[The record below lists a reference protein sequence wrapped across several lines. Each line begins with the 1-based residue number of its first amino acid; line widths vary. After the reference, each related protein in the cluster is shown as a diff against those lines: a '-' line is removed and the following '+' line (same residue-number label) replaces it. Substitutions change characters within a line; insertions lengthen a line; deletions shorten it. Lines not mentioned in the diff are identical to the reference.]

1 MNYNVEA
8 NNLVGGFLPS
18 IYINTVDISISNK
31 APRSK
36 NKEAHTTKPSDFSNF
51 NSKVG
56 TDTLDAGAL
65 NVKLNMSLKSID
77 LKELSLPE
85 RTLKYLKIMVVQCLS
100 EVKHKE
106 ISSHPIESF
115 YSILNN
121 PDKKDLEQ
129 GAIKTKIL
137 PFSQYVS
144 SEYNSS
150 SGIDLLGRTITE
162 DNKSSISFGL
172 ETTAEGV
179 GFYSIPIEAEF
190 EIEDSE
196 GGSEVSF
203 LSYFAFCYYDKYQK
217 QINRGRMNSGSKV
230 SDVMCLGKISSE
242 VVITNKT
249 VNKNSYA
256 FKTSQGRFW
265 TGHVHQMKNGEWMK
279 YSSHTSGEREE
290 IYLSKIDVDNVKVRD
305 HRIYDKIM
313 SLKFDFFDKEKE
325 ILQHLKNPA
334 AKKMIE
340 DMFKK
345 QAKPPSAAQ
354 LFIKKKKYFSDLFI
368 TRDQSGNA
376 RFLFS
381 ADIEQ
386 ILMDNT
392 GFGMVL
398 QNLKKT
404 DFATYQDILRK
415 TKITNITLLR
425 KRVLRENQITSK
437 QLLVKTDD
445 SEAGVI
451 IAQSAD
457 NPEDP
462 GVLQAKQYSSLTRDP
477 LGINT
482 KPEVSGLIEQVNLV
496 TRRVSEHPGERH
508 YTGTDFNVA
517 SSRAGTYQYSL
528 EISINDPITDYVKG
542 AVQDVKRILL
552 GNSSGL
558 GMVNYLTTA
567 LNGGYKVDPKVKH
580 FESSFINEYNS
591 NFNSSQPTAT
601 INDNFLFRS
610 LKRFVKI
617 LYQFSDGLES
627 KNITQT
633 SVLNY
638 LTNIS
643 SPTVGSPSGVLS
655 LVVLMSLVEK
665 KLEGLL
671 RTHSKFVKFRGDVT
685 TEVNPSNSS
694 TQGGAAGKT
703 FQVEHTFDQLFD
715 SNTLPGVG
723 YEYLFTSK
731 DEREKN
737 LDGLALFS
745 KKEMLRRF
753 SLETT
758 KYFKTNTSGI
768 EIQVLDTGNYINKG
782 DQISNTKFSFLSPSA
797 ILLEQEDEN
806 VTVHDLSTSLRA
818 IDPVT
823 LNVALTQVSL
833 INKNKNEFYG
843 GKTRSSVDKTQQ
855 KLQENFGAFKGTSIA
870 VNHEQKKIK
879 AKSKIGAFN
888 ANAAADLVDR
898 DENLF
903 TKEQEKA
910 DRTAL
915 SEEVTNLMTAMN
927 HISDSVFLSDKNA
940 IKYYL
945 VDDPKCNGVY
955 KKNAQI
961 FAIKASSGKPP
972 KVKRQYPFNH
982 SPNQIK
988 ALVLS
993 LQKSESVNNSDIF
1006 KDVTNN
1012 LATSTDPFRDPA
1024 NAGFIFF
1031 NYKNVRR
1038 IEVFTGFG
1046 PSSMKKPIWK
1056 PLDQESLDG
1065 AGSGGVLFCRHSKY
1079 TNSEIGIEESDELY
1093 LPTYNEY
1100 FFISQDTE
1108 NDSGTAAGGTFIL
1121 QSLTRS
1127 PGSSTPANNT
1137 YNKNIDDFFIKRSLT
1152 TEPNSSNI
1160 GNIVKSEFVSTTTI
1174 NKRTNLTKMG
1184 VRSIER
1190 EGSRRAAVL
1199 EINKRNTASSAK
1211 ELVRLGLASLVGSRA
1226 LESARSFGSV
1236 SEPREAITERSPSP
1250 QPARTPTPPTSGD
1263 RSNDGATAD
1272 DTRTTTTSAPR
1283 DTNGGRSSY

>member
-8 NNLVGGFLPS
+8 DNLVGGFLPN
-18 IYINTVDISISNK
+18 IYINTIDISISNK
-31 APRSK
+31 SPSSK
-36 NKEAHTTKPSDFSNF
+36 NKEPHTTKPSDFSNF
-51 NSKVG
+51 NSKAG
-56 TDTLDAGAL
+56 TDTLNSGAL

-77 LKELSLPE
+77 LKELVLPE
-85 RTLKYLKIMVVQCLS
+85 KILKYLKIMVVQCLS
-100 EVKHKE
+100 EAKHKE
-106 ISSHPIESF
+106 ISNHPVESF

-129 GAIKTKIL
+129 GAIETKIL
-137 PFSQYVS
+137 PFSLHVS
-144 SEYNSS
+144 SEYNRST
-150 SGIDLLGRTITE
+150 GIDLLGRTITE

-172 ETTAEGV
+172 ETTTDGV
-179 GFYSIPIEAEF
+179 GFYSIPIETEF
-190 EIEDSE
+190 QIEDSK
-196 GGSEVSF
+196 GGSEVNF

-217 QINRGRMNSGSKV
+217 QINRGRVNSGSKV

-242 VVITNKT
+242 VVISNKT

-256 FKTSQGRFW
+256 FKTNQGIFW
-265 TGHVHQMKNGEWMK
+265 TGHTHQMKNGEWMK
-279 YSSHTSGEREE
+279 YSSHTSGDRETNH
-290 IYLSKIDVDNVKVRD
+290 LNRIDVDNTKVRD
-305 HRIYDKIM
+305 HRIYDKLM
-313 SLKFDFFDKEKE
+313 SLKFDFLDKEEE
-325 ILQHLKNPA
+325 ILQALKNPA
-334 AKKMIE
+334 AKKIMR
-340 DMFKK
+340 DMFRK
-345 QAKPPSAAQ
+345 QAKTSSAAQ

-368 TRDQSGNA
+368 TRDKSGNA

-381 ADIEQ
+381 ADVEQ

-404 DFATYQDILRK
+404 DFATYQDVLEK

-425 KRVLRENQITSK
+425 KRVLKATQITSK
-437 QLLVKTDD
+437 QLRITTDD

-457 NPEDP
+457 NPENP

-477 LGINT
+477 QGIDI
-482 KPEVSGLIEQVNLV
+482 KPEVFGLIEQINLV
-496 TRRVSEHPGERH
+496 SKKVSEHPGERH

-517 SSRAGTYQYSL
+517 SSKAGTYQYSL
-528 EISINDPITDYVKG
+528 EISINDPVTDYVKN
-542 AVQDVKRILL
+542 AVQSVKRILL
-552 GNSSGL
+552 GDSFGL
-558 GMVNYLTTA
+558 GMASYLTTA
-567 LNGGYKVDPKVKH
+567 LDGDREADPRIKH
-580 FESSFINEYNS
+580 FDSSFIGEYNS

-627 KNITQT
+627 KNITQI

-643 SPTVGSPSGVLS
+643 SPSVGSPSGVLS
-655 LVVLMSLVEK
+655 LVALMSLVEK
-665 KLEGLL
+665 KLEDLL
-671 RTHSKFVKFRGDVT
+671 RTHSRFVKFRGDVT
-685 TEVNPSNSS
+685 TEINPSNSS
-694 TQGGAAGKT
+694 IQGGTAGKT
-703 FQVEHTFDQLFD
+703 FQVEHTFSQLFD
-715 SNTLPGVG
+715 SNTLPNVG

-782 DQISNTKFSFLSPSA
+782 DQINNTKYSFLSPSA

-806 VTVHDLSTSLRA
+806 ATVYDLSTPLRA
-818 IDPVT
+818 IDPAT

-833 INKNKNEFYG
+833 LNKNKNEFYG
-843 GKTRSSVDKTQQ
+843 GKTLSSVDKTQQ
-855 KLQENFGAFKGTSIA
+855 KLQENFGVFKGASIA
-870 VNHEQKKIK
+870 VNRDQKRIK
-879 AKSKIGAFN
+879 AESKIGAFN
-888 ANAAADLVDR
+888 TNAAVNLIDR
-898 DENLF
+898 DERLF
-903 TKEQEKA
+903 TKEQKKA
-910 DRTAL
+910 DRTPL

-945 VDDPKCNGVY
+945 VDDPKCNGAY
-955 KKNAQI
+955 KSIARK
-961 FAIKASSGKPP
+961 FAISAFNGKQP
-972 KVKRQYPFNH
+972 KVKRQYPFNYY
-982 SPNQIK
+982 PNQIK

-993 LQKSESVNNSDIF
+993 LQKSESVNKSDIF
-1006 KDVTNN
+1006 KDVTNS
-1012 LATSTDPFRDPA
+1012 LETSTDPFRNPA

-1031 NYKNVRR
+1031 NYKNVRK
-1038 IEVFTGFG
+1038 IEVFAGFG
-1046 PSSMKKPIWK
+1046 PSSMKKPIWE
-1056 PLDQESLDG
+1056 PLNLENLG
-1065 AGSGGVLFCRHSKY
+1065 GVGSGGVLFCRHSKY

-1108 NDSGTAAGGTFIL
+1108 SAAGGTFIL

-1127 PGSSTPANNT
+1127 TGSPTSANNT

-1160 GNIVKSEFVSTTTI
+1160 GNIVKSEFISTTTI

-1184 VRSIER
+1184 VRSIE
-1190 EGSRRAAVL
+1190 EEDNRRAALL
-1199 EINKRNTASSAK
+1199 EISKRGASASTK
-1211 ELVRLGLASLVGSRA
+1211 ELVRLGLAGLIASRDTT
-1226 LESARSFGSV
+1226 
-1236 SEPREAITERSPSP
+1236 TERSSASP
-1250 QPARTPTPPTSGD
+1250 PTRATTPPTSGD
-1263 RSNDGATAD
+1263 RGNSGI
-1272 DTRTTTTSAPR
+1272 TTSAPR
-1283 DTNGGRSSY
+1283 DTSGRRSSY